1 VLNFV
6 LIETPTPTPAGV
18 DPNLVTPGVIGF
30 VATLVLVV
38 ATILLLLDMNRRT
51 RRVRYRAEIAE
62 RLDAEE
68 SGDAASGETRT
79 RDDEAGD
86 GAAGDEPVR

>member
-1 VLNFV
+1 MLNFV
-6 LIETPTPTPAGV
+6 LIETPTPTPTGV

-30 VATLVLVV
+30 VATLVLVL

-68 SGDAASGETRT
+68 SGDAAAGDTRAS
-79 RDDEAGD
+79 DDEAGE
-86 GAAGDEPVR
+86 GPAGDAPVK

>member
-1 VLNFV
+1 MLNFV

-38 ATILLLLDMNRRT
+38 ATIVLLLDMNRRT

-68 SGDAASGETRT
+68 SGDAAAGDARAS
-79 RDDEAGD
+79 DDEAGE
-86 GAAGDEPVR
+86 GPAGDEPVK